1 MMIASGLVDG
11 LQDQGGKGARDGHIL
26 VEADGGFVKG
36 AGRGADMA
44 SAAKG
49 SKTPRG
55 GYSLEGSFPSAA
67 AAVVDSVQQNVDGA
81 QAIPAFR
88 SPMLVSPTPRC
99 SSPGDYSPSCDSWRA
114 GTVTPPP
121 VTPRHT
127 GENALLS
134 SVPRMSRPRESAP
147 DAPHATP
154 LPKSPR
160 TLTTAATPSSST
172 GVPEI
177 YWSDPILGGAGGSDT
192 SLRGSQRGPS
202 SNSKV
207 PTVLPTIR
215 IAVRGPSPPPIPS
228 DK

>member
-1 MMIASGLVDG
+1 
-11 LQDQGGKGARDGHIL
+11 
-26 VEADGGFVKG
+26 
-36 AGRGADMA
+36 MA
-44 SAAKG
+44 TAAKG

-55 GYSLEGSFPSAA
+55 GSGCSFLSAA
-67 AAVVDSVQQNVDGA
+67 PAPAVNSGQQNVDGA
-81 QAIPAFR
+81 QAIQAFR
-88 SPMLVSPTPRC
+88 GPVVVSPSPRC
-99 SSPGDYSPSCDSWRA
+99 STPDDYSPSCDSWRA

-134 SVPRMSRPRESAP
+134 SMPRMSRPRESAP
-147 DAPHATP
+147 DTPHATP

-172 GVPEI
+172 GVPAI
-177 YWSDPILGGAGGSDT
+177 YWSDPILGGGGGSDT

-207 PTVLPTIR
+207 PTVLPTIK
-215 IAVRGPSPPPIPS
+215 IAVRGPSPPPISS